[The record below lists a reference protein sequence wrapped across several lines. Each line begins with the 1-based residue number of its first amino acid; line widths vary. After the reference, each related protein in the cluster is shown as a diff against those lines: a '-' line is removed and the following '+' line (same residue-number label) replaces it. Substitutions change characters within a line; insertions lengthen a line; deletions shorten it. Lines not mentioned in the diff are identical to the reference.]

1 MLDLSN
7 WDKISVNYEIDGK
20 IALLATLIFN
30 SECPEHLRKYIKKRI
45 VIRQLKKM
53 IKRLLDGI
61 STYGNDDPDGIS
73 ESNIYDLFHFA
84 SHLETWN
91 GRNPY
96 YSYEKL
102 CKDVHNIL
110 LNMQF
115 SGF

>member
-7 WDKISVNYEIDGK
+7 WDKLSVNYEIDGK
-20 IALLATLIFN
+20 IALLAILIFN

-45 VIRQLKKM
+45 IIRQLKKM

-61 STYGNDDPDGIS
+61 STYGNDDSIS
-73 ESNIYDLFHFA
+73 EPDIYDLFHFA

-96 YSYEKL
+96 YSHEKL
-102 CKDVHNIL
+102 CKDVYDIL
-110 LNMQF
+110 LNMKF